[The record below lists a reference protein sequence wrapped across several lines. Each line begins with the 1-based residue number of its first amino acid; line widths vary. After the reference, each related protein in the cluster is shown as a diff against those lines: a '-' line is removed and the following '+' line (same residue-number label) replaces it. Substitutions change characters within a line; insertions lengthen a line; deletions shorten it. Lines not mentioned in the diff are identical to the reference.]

1 MNKFEKQLISLNSN
15 RKSIVDENIFLNKL
29 HERVEKA
36 ERNKE
41 TFVTAFALVF
51 ILFFSTYTQLGLP
64 IVENTFYVE
73 EIESNYFELDFW
85 NISDTTMMDNSSY
98 IDELAYFLLEEDNLW
113 ETMDLL
119 HEIEFNKEITL

>member
-41 TFVTAFALVF
+41 TFVTALALVF
-51 ILFFSTYTQLGLP
+51 ILFFSTYTQLGVA

-119 HEIEFNKEITL
+119 HEIEYNKEIAL

>member
-41 TFVTAFALVF
+41 TFVTALALVF
-51 ILFFSTYTQLGLP
+51 ILFFSTYTQLGVA

-73 EIESNYFELDFW
+73 EIESNSFTSLNLCPGVIGF
-85 NISDTTMMDNSSY
+85 N
-98 IDELAYFLLEEDNLW
+98 FLTD
-113 ETMDLL
+113 
-119 HEIEFNKEITL
+119 ITFFY